1 LSELTPERHL
11 APVLKTCG
19 THVWR
24 DFGDFAWGSL
34 KGQVWTVPQKVT
46 WVSPYYRKWFMDLH
60 VYKDWSYPA
69 SNTWTWWSDGMFI
82 NSTDTLGGYIYQIQ
96 SVGRTP

>member
-1 LSELTPERHL
+1 
-11 APVLKTCG
+11 
-19 THVWR
+19 
-24 DFGDFAWGSL
+24 
-34 KGQVWTVPQKVT
+34 
-46 WVSPYYRKWFMDLH
+46 MDLH